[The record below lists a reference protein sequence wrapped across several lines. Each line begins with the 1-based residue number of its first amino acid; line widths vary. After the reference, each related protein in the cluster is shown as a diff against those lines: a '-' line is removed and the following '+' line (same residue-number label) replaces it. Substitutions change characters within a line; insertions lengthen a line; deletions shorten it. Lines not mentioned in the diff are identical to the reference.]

1 MLLGEWIRQIRDY
14 GLELASNRYYSKYP
28 AKVEDTADPQQQG
41 RVRVKS
47 EISGMTKAYSEWSYV
62 STPFAGPNYGF
73 YFPPEKGDMV
83 WTWNELGSP
92 DVTHPNVS
100 GSWWGNTGLQSPKP
114 PATSEVPAE
123 FREIGP
129 ISPTRRGIKTK
140 RGHGLSFEDGLDA
153 DADAKTSKV
162 EFWSGTQPA
171 GNVSAT
177 KNRYLR
183 MQDSPADKKTIVIAS
198 TATPRAG
205 ATTGHQ
211 TEWRDAVGEIWV
223 RTHTAGGHKFFM
235 DDTGKQ
241 ILLKSTNGNKV
252 LIDDVLNDITI
263 QTIGNHKVV
272 LSDSQK
278 SIRAVSTGLNSVT
291 LDDTLKGVAV
301 ETAGKRSMLMYDTPP
316 STTLTTPTGQVVTQS
331 PAGTSVVDTGNVT
344 VLAGGV
350 LGLTGTGVSVTSAGG
365 GPSLQTA
372 TGPSTS
378 NFTGDKNESF
388 QGKLT
393 QVIQGFWTIT
403 SGFTSILS
411 ALGVEIGSPGTKY
424 ALVDER
430 FLATFLAH
438 VHTTT
443 IIGAPTGPPFWLF
456 PPPDLPIAGA
466 VTTVTTSAN

>member
-1 MLLGEWIRQIRDY
+1 MDIAQWIYKIGEY
-14 GLELASNRYYSKYP
+14 GLEVASKRYYSKYQGY
-28 AKVEDTADPQQQG
+28 VTDTADPQQQG
-41 RVRVKS
+41 RVKVIVKQLGIGS
-47 EISGMTKAYSEWSYV
+47 AHARWAYPSAQ
-62 STPFAGPNYGF
+62 FAGNNYGS
-73 YFPPEKGDMV
+73 YFPPEKNDVVWVWFDHGDP
-83 WTWNELGSP
+83 TR
-92 DVTHPNVS
+92 PNFS
-100 GSWWGNTGLQSPKP
+100 GSWWLNKDSHKPKTSI
-114 PATSEVPAE
+114 TSEVPVE
-123 FREIGP
+123 FREGA
-129 ISPTRRGIKTK
+129 SNYTPTKRGIKTK
-140 RGHGLSFEDGLDA
+140 RGHGLGFEDGLDA

-443 IIGAPTGPPFWLF
+443 IIGAPTGPPFWLV